1 MNLFIFRRDFRLDDN
16 LGLIK
21 ALDIDK
27 VLPIFIFTPEQIV
40 NNKFKSDN
48 SLQFLI
54 ESLSDLDKQLSKYS
68 SKLHIFFGDNIEVL
82 NKINLQHKID
92 TIYCNQDFTPY
103 AKKRDQ
109 AISKKFKLEL
119 VEDYLLHK
127 MDTLLKKDRTIY
139 KVFTPFYR
147 FSKTFQVDNPLNI
160 TFKKDM
166 FFKKSF
172 EFEIKLS
179 DIDQYY
185 KKNKNLFVNG
195 GRENALKR
203 LSEINLTNY
212 SNDRNIIN
220 KETSYL
226 SGYIK
231 YGCVSIREVYYD
243 FKQKYSKDNPIFSQL
258 YWREFYFYIIH
269 HYPNVLKS
277 AFNSKYSNIKW
288 ENNSKY
294 FTAWKNGKTGFP
306 VVDASIRQMNTT
318 GYMTNRG
325 RLIVS
330 NFLIKILLI
339 DWRKGEKYFSQKLID
354 YDPAVNN
361 GNWQW
366 VSGTGVDYQ
375 PLFRILNPW
384 TQISKYDSNADFIKK
399 WIPELKDVP
408 VNDII
413 KWEEKHQDYK
423 VYHKPII
430 CYKDAR
436 QKGLNLYKN

>member
-1 MNLFIFRRDFRLDDN
+1 M
-16 LGLIK
+16 
-21 ALDIDK
+21 
-27 VLPIFIFTPEQIV
+27 
-40 NNKFKSDN
+40 
-48 SLQFLI
+48 
-54 ESLSDLDKQLSKYS
+54 
-68 SKLHIFFGDNIEVL
+68 
-82 NKINLQHKID
+82 
-92 TIYCNQDFTPY
+92 
-103 AKKRDQ
+103 
-109 AISKKFKLEL
+109 
-119 VEDYLLHK
+119 
-127 MDTLLKKDRTIY
+127 
-139 KVFTPFYR
+139 
-147 FSKTFQVDNPLNI
+147 
-160 TFKKDM
+160 
-166 FFKKSF
+166 
-172 EFEIKLS
+172 
-179 DIDQYY
+179 
-185 KKNKNLFVNG
+185 
-195 GRENALKR
+195 
-203 LSEINLTNY
+203 
-212 SNDRNIIN
+212 
-220 KETSYL
+220 
-226 SGYIK
+226 
-231 YGCVSIREVYYD
+231 
-243 FKQKYSKDNPIFSQL
+243 
-258 YWREFYFYIIH
+258 
-269 HYPNVLKS
+269 KS

-306 VVDASIRQMNTT
+306 VVDASMRQMNTT

-339 DWRKGEKYFSQKLID
+339 DWRKGEKYFAQKLID

-375 PLFRILNPW
+375 PLYRILNPW